1 MKHTFTIRQILC
13 LLILGCLY
21 ACGGSSTKQSQ
32 PQTRNKTEVS
42 KLNWQQIEAQAK
54 GQTVNLMMWMGDPLI
69 NAYMKKFVQAKLKEK
84 YDIRLNIISGQGKEI
99 VSTLIAEKEAGKT
112 NSEIDMMWI
121 NGETFFQLKQIK
133 ALYGP
138 FTTQLP
144 NARLINFNSR
154 FINTDFQQPVNGMEC
169 PWGNVQLALI
179 YNSHQ
184 VKNPPKN
191 LKELEQFVKAHPGK
205 FTLGTEFTGITLL
218 KSMLIALANEPKDLY
233 GKFDQAKYDQYSA
246 KLWQYLKR
254 LKPYLWKKGKTFPST
269 LAAMHQMFA
278 NGELWFTMSNNDC
291 EVDNKIAQ
299 GTFPAWAR
307 AYVLESGTIQN
318 SHYLGITQTSPNK
331 AAAMVAINY
340 MISPEAQYEKFK
352 PAIWGDGTVLAMDKL
367 PQNWQDKFAQLPT
380 RKYAPKRAD
389 IQQYA
394 LMELAPEY
402 MIRLQE
408 DFRKEIIK

>member
-1 MKHTFTIRQILC
+1 MKHTFTIRQILF
-13 LLILGCLY
+13 LLILGVLY
-21 ACGGSSTKQSQ
+21 ACGGKSAKQQ
-32 PQTRNKTEVS
+32 ANPDLNKLS
-42 KLNWQQIEAQAK
+42 WSQIEAQAK

-69 NAYMKKFVQAKLKEK
+69 NAYMKKFVQAQLKEK

-99 VSTLIAEKEAGKT
+99 LSTLIAEKEAGKT

-138 FTTQLP
+138 FTAQLP

-154 FINTDFQQPVNGMEC
+154 FINTDFQQPVDGMEC

-179 YNSHQ
+179 YNSNQ

-218 KSMLIALANEPKDLY
+218 KSMLIALANDPKDLY

-246 KLWQYLKR
+246 KLWQYLRR
-254 LKPYLWKKGKTFPST
+254 LKPYLWKAGKTFPST

-352 PAIWGDGTVLAMDKL
+352 PATWGDGTVLAMEKL
-367 PQNWQDKFAQLPT
+367 PKNWQDKFAQLPT

-394 LMELAPEY
+394 LVELAPEY
-402 MIRLQE
+402 MIKLHE
-408 DFRKEIIK
+408 DFRKEIIRQ